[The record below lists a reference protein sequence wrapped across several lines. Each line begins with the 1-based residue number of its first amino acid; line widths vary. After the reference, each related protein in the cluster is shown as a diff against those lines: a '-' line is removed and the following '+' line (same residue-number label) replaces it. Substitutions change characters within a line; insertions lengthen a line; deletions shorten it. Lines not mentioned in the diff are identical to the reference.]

1 MRIDQVI
8 GRAVRTCSHMSLPVE
23 DRNVGV
29 YKYIMKFTKDQL
41 IKNPTIRIKDN
52 ELSTDEHIYDRA
64 NKKEELIKNFL
75 DMLKSSSID
84 CIIHSE
90 INKPLNN
97 GYKCY
102 NWPINKNVDKLS
114 FTQNINE
121 DSVITKYKMFE
132 KTKIGK
138 GKVVS
143 KNGIKYV
150 FTVKAKLYMSCF

>member
-1 MRIDQVI
+1 MKNGGLRI
-8 GRAVRTCSHMSLPVE
+8 E
-23 DRNVGV
+23 DRGQGASP
-29 YKYIMKFTKDQL
+29 K
-41 IKNPTIRIKDN
+41 
-52 ELSTDEHIYDRA
+52 EHIEHYNQHIFPHSFSDDE
-64 NKKEELIKNFL
+64 KKEELIKNFL

-150 FTVKAKLYMSCF
+150 LLNDKLYDYYSYKNAGVLLLV